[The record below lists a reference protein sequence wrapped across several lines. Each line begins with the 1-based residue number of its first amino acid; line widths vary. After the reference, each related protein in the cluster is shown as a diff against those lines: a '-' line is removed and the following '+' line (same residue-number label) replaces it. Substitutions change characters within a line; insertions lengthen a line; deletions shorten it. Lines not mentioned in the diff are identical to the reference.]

1 MVMIFNFLD
10 GLVEWLNL
18 FVLIRVCFKSP
29 TIENVAK
36 LYFEFL
42 GEDLPGFKN
51 LGGLTLE

>member
-1 MVMIFNFLD
+1 MDQV
-10 GLVEWLNL
+10 GLNWPL
-18 FVLIRVCFKSP
+18 LIRGCVKSP

-51 LGGLTLE
+51 LEGLTHE